1 MKVNPP
7 DTGVFANLITT
18 SVGHSVGG
26 RLDLWEDFLL
36 HRPLLTRYLYQ
47 LLVQGR
53 AQCISCKKL
62 EFCAWVIQIFMLS
75 CIPHKFVKF
84 LNLCYLIHIFLH
96 YFAPF
101 IIAFLVRGRANPA
114 QQSTENIWQGLF
126 TLPQEEVITTTRARN
141 LDLLY

>member
-53 AQCISCKKL
+53 AQCISCKKIRIL
-62 EFCAWVIQIFMLS
+62 CLGNPNFYVI
-75 CIPHKFVKF
+75 
-84 LNLCYLIHIFLH
+84 LH
-96 YFAPF
+96 P
-101 IIAFLVRGRANPA
+101 
-114 QQSTENIWQGLF
+114 T
-126 TLPQEEVITTTRARN
+126 
-141 LDLLY
+141 